1 MVVRAVFNVR
11 YCKEMG
17 ADCTVNHRNSFASE
31 FGKLELGKVDI
42 VYCTVDL
49 NLHFD
54 AIVPIVK
61 PRGAIVFITSA
72 APVNVQAL
80 MYKRIRLCP
89 ELMFS
94 RILQDDE
101 PHKQGELLQRIADLV
116 DAGKIRS
123 NANVEVS
130 WKEIPKGLALL
141 QSGEAIGKMIYSVP
155 ELVHHKSEKGTIIL
169 QS

>member
-1 MVVRAVFNVR
+1 
-11 YCKEMG
+11 MG
-17 ADCTVNHRNSFASE
+17 ADVIVNHRNSFASE
-31 FGKLELGKVDI
+31 FGKHGLGKVDV

-49 NLHFD
+49 NLHFE

-61 PRGAIVFITSA
+61 PRGAIIFITSA
-72 APVNVQAL
+72 APINASLL
-80 MYKRIRLCP
+80 MSKRIRLCP

-94 RILQDDE
+94 RALHDDE
-101 PHKQGELLQRIADLV
+101 PEKQGALLQRIADLV

-123 NANVEVS
+123 NANVEVA
-130 WKEIPKGLALL
+130 WKEIPKGLNLL
-141 QSGEAIGKMIYSVP
+141 LTGESIGKMIFSVP